1 MSYRSQ
7 GQFETR
13 LDVCL
18 DSLRTA
24 IFYAKYSVKTE
35 GVELIPQSDI
45 DDLEYM
51 QTKLKAIQDRSFDH
65 FLDQEQNKS
74 FVHFLDQDD

>member
-1 MSYRSQ
+1 MSNNTDMSYRSQ

-13 LDVCL
+13 LDVVL
-18 DSLRTA
+18 DSLRVA

-35 GVELIPQSDI
+35 GVELISQSDI

-51 QTKLKAIQDRSFDH
+51 QNKIKAIQNKTFDH
-65 FLDQEQNKS
+65 FLDQA
-74 FVHFLDQDD
+74 D